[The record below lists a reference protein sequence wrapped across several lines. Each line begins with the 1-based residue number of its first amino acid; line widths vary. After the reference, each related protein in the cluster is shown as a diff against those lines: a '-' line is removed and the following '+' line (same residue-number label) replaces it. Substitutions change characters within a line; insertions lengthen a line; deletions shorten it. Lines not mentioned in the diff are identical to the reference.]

1 MGRASVVYHEGI
13 ADYDFGL
20 EYEVRGDR
28 FPRYLK
34 LLEAKGV
41 FAKDVDLIKPEPA
54 DDADLMLVH
63 TE

>member
-1 MGRASVVYHEGI
+1 MGKTSIVYHEGI

-34 LLEAKGV
+34 LLESKGV
-41 FAKDVDLIKPEPA
+41 FNGDIDLVDSFILI
-54 DDADLMLVH
+54 ADLY
-63 TE
+63 